1 MRSNHSVSIG
11 YKTDRRVYISVSFNS
26 KRYRFSNAAAI
37 GQDIYPN
44 RFDGPERHCE
54 AEALQAAFIL
64 ALRNGWRPI
73 LKAPVEP
80 LQKSMIV
87 IAFMRQELA
96 LRLGA
101 DYSRHYKKD
110 LTYVVDKFEDF
121 LKGRG
126 LQNLRLD
133 ELTTPVIRDFLD
145 LRPISNRSKRNFKAY
160 LSTLFKATLED
171 HNIKNPFL
179 AIKLS
184 RTTEVLHK
192 PFRDVKSILEELYA
206 FDKRLHLCCILAF
219 GCLLRPHREI
229 RELTWEE
236 IADDLSQISLSGA
249 RNKGKRNR
257 IVPIPE
263 YVKPYLEAFRPE
275 AVGREANIFTGSP
288 KAYNAD
294 FFKTLWGRY
303 KKESKLLEP
312 DQTLYSMRH
321 GGALKVFEQTGS
333 LVKLQQVMGHSS
345 LQVSLTYL
353 RGLEVKQLDVTD
365 MPIFP

>member
-1 MRSNHSVSIG
+1 M
-11 YKTDRRVYISVSFNS
+11 
-26 KRYRFSNAAAI
+26 
-37 GQDIYPN
+37 
-44 RFDGPERHCE
+44 
-54 AEALQAAFIL
+54 
-64 ALRNGWRPI
+64 
-73 LKAPVEP
+73 
-80 LQKSMIV
+80 
-87 IAFMRQELA
+87 
-96 LRLGA
+96 
-101 DYSRHYKKD
+101 
-110 LTYVVDKFEDF
+110 
-121 LKGRG
+121 
-126 LQNLRLD
+126 
-133 ELTTPVIRDFLD
+133 
-145 LRPISNRSKRNFKAY
+145 
-160 LSTLFKATLED
+160 TLED

-179 AIKLS
+179 SIKLS

-206 FDKRLHLCCILAF
+206 FDKRLHLCSILAF

-257 IVPIPE
+257 IVPIPA

-275 AVGREANIFTGSP
+275 AVGREANIFTGSS

-303 KKESKLLEP
+303 RKESKLLEP

-353 RGLEVKQLDVTD
+353 RGLEVKQLDVSD
-365 MPIFP
+365 MPSL